1 MKKLHTLVLTLCF
14 TLGLTISGVCS
25 AQDRAGDPL
34 QGLTH
39 CFDSGEFHVASRDRL
54 PAQVTMRTVDTAQGP
69 AQVSTADG
77 YRLML
82 YRQSKEPL
90 VNLKIERSAPDHFT
104 ADRTAVLAQMDK
116 IAADS
121 KGSSPVERTTQGAID
136 IAGMNARGNAVISFY
151 TLFDAATGTIATVYI
166 LNQSAQARDYAS
178 AADYLAL
185 RDRFISALGAC
196 MAQSS

>member
-1 MKKLHTLVLTLCF
+1 MKKLHTFGLA
-14 TLGLTISGVCS
+14 LGLTLGFTTSGVCA
-25 AQDRAGDPL
+25 AQDRVGDPL

-39 CFDSGEFHVASRDRL
+39 CFDSGEFHAASRDRL
-54 PAQVTMRTVDTAQGP
+54 PARVTMRTVDTAQGP

-90 VNLKIERSAPDHFT
+90 VNLKIERSAPDHFA
-104 ADRTAVLAQMDK
+104 ADRVAVLAQMDK

-136 IAGMNARGNAVISFY
+136 IAGINAHGAVISFY
-151 TLFDAATGTIATVYI
+151 SLFDAATGTIATAYI
-166 LNQSAQARDYAS
+166 LNQPAQARDYAS
-178 AADYLAL
+178 ASEYLAL
-185 RDRFISALGAC
+185 RDRFIGALGAC
-196 MAQSS
+196 MAQPS